1 MSFELVCVECSRHH
15 DASRYRTTCDECG
28 NLLRVD
34 YDTPATAE
42 ARILSGATGIA
53 RYLPMLPVR
62 NQANLVTM
70 GEGDTPIVP
79 LIHTSQ
85 ALNIDAVYA
94 KLEYMN
100 PTGSFKDRG
109 NAVQVSVLKETGV
122 QRAAEIGGGNT
133 GHSLAAYCARAG
145 ITFVAFAFEGE
156 DNRKVQAIRQSGAE
170 MHWVD
175 GDRRAAAAAMDA
187 FCSDSDTL
195 NLAYQL
201 NAYFI
206 EGNKTM
212 AYEIAEQMDPLPDN
226 IIMAVGNGSQ
236 LLGMWWAF
244 KEMLQDGRV
253 QRIPRLHA
261 VQAEAYQPLASAF
274 QGHDWSPSSPGAGDS
289 GHRHKDFL
297 TSPAARA
304 CCSLSTDRRSVPGRT
319 GQRDSGMAEAAE
331 QDGRSLR
338 GTHLCHGTGCSG
350 EIEDPGSNNVFGKR
364 TFSVNRIR
372 VQGTY
377 ALGIPAPDCGA

>member
-1 MSFELVCVECSRHH
+1 MSFELVCLECSRHL
-15 DASRYRTTCDECG
+15 DTSRYRTTCDECDD
-28 NLLRVD
+28 LLRVE
-34 YDTPATAE
+34 YDTPATVE
-42 ARILSGATGIA
+42 ARVVPGERGIA
-53 RYLPMLPVR
+53 RYLPMLPVQDR
-62 NQANLVTM
+62 ANLVTM
-70 GEGDTPIVP
+70 GEGDTPVVP
-79 LIHTSQ
+79 LIHTGQ
-85 ALNIDAVYA
+85 ALGIDAVYA

-122 QRAAEIGGGNT
+122 RRAAEIGGGNT

-156 DNRKVQAIRQSGAE
+156 DNRKVQAIRQTGAE

-187 FCSDSDTL
+187 FCTDSDTL

-226 IIMAVGNGSQ
+226 IIIAVGNGSQ

-261 VQAEAYQPLASAF
+261 VQSEAYQPLASAF
-274 QGHDWSPSSPGAGDS
+274 QGHDWSPS
-289 GHRHKDFL
+289 
-297 TSPAARA
+297 
-304 CCSLSTDRRSVPGRT
+304 VPGPETVAIGIKISSPPRLQELVEACRET
-319 GQRDSGMAEAAE
+319 GGESLAVSDSEIVEWQRRLSSMEGLFVEPTSATVLAAAE
-331 QDGRSLR
+331 RLR
-338 GTHLCHGTGCSG
+338 AQGAITSSESVLFPLTG
-350 EIEDPGSNNVFGKR
+350 FGFKE
-364 TFSVNRIR
+364 
-372 VQGTY
+372 
-377 ALGIPAPDCGA
+377 PMP

>member
-1 MSFELVCVECSRHH
+1 MSFELVCVECSRYH
-15 DASRYRTTCDECG
+15 DASRYRTACDECG

-42 ARILSGATGIA
+42 ARVLSGAGGIA

-62 NQANLVTM
+62 DQANLVTM
-70 GEGDTPIVP
+70 GEGDTPVVP
-79 LIHTSQ
+79 LTRTSQ

-156 DNRKVQAIRQSGAE
+156 DNRKVQAIRQAGAE

-195 NLAYQL
+195 NLTYQL
-201 NAYFI
+201 NTYFI

-261 VQAEAYQPLASAF
+261 VQSEAYQPLASAF
-274 QGHDWSPSSPGAGDS
+274 QGQDWSPSLPGPETVAIGIKISSPPRLQELVEACRETGGESLAVSDS
-289 GHRHKDFL
+289 EIVEWQRRLNSMEGLFVEP
-297 TSPAARA
+297 TSATVLA
-304 CCSLSTDRRSVPGRT
+304 
-319 GQRDSGMAEAAE
+319 AAE
-331 QDGRSLR
+331 RLGAQGAITPSESVLFP
-338 GTHLCHGTGCSG
+338 LTG
-350 EIEDPGSNNVFGKR
+350 FGFKE
-364 TFSVNRIR
+364 
-372 VQGTY
+372 
-377 ALGIPAPDCGA
+377 PMP

>member
-1 MSFELVCVECSRHH
+1 MSFDLVCVECSRHH

-42 ARILSGATGIA
+42 ARILPGAKGIA
-53 RYLPMLPVR
+53 RHLPMLPVR

-79 LIHTSQ
+79 LTHTGQ
-85 ALNIDAVYA
+85 ALDIDAVYA

-122 QRAAEIGGGNT
+122 RRAAEIGGGNT

-145 ITFVAFAFEGE
+145 ITFVAFTFEGE
-156 DNRKVQAIRQSGAE
+156 DNRKVQAIRQTGAE
-170 MHWVD
+170 MHWVN
-175 GDRRAAAAAMDA
+175 GDRRTAMAAMDA

-195 NLAYQL
+195 NLTYQL

-236 LLGMWWAF
+236 LLGMLWAF

-253 QRIPRLHA
+253 QKIPRLHA
-261 VQAEAYQPLASAF
+261 VQSEAYQPLASAF
-274 QGHDWSPSSPGAGDS
+274 HGHE
-289 GHRHKDFL
+289 
-297 TSPAARA
+297 
-304 CCSLSTDRRSVPGRT
+304 PGRI
-319 GQRDSGMAEAAE
+319 GVRVYR
-331 QDGRSLR
+331 GRR
-338 GTHLCHGTGCSG
+338 QW
-350 EIEDPGSNNVFGKR
+350 P
-364 TFSVNRIR
+364 
-372 VQGTY
+372 
-377 ALGIPAPDCGA
+377 

>member
-1 MSFELVCVECSRHH
+1 MSFELVCVECSRHY
-15 DASRYRTTCDECG
+15 DASRYRTTCNECG

-34 YDTPATAE
+34 YDIPPTTE
-42 ARILSGATGIA
+42 ARILPGAKGIA

-212 AYEIAEQMDPLPDN
+212 AYEIAEQMDQLPDN
-226 IIMAVGNGSQ
+226 IIIAVGNGSQ

-253 QRIPRLHA
+253 QKIPRLHA

-274 QGHDWSPSSPGAGDS
+274 QGHDWSPSSPGPETVAIGIKISSPPRLQELVEACRQTGGQCLAVSDS
-289 GHRHKDFL
+289 EIVEWQRRLNSMEGLFVEP
-297 TSPAARA
+297 TSATVLA
-304 CCSLSTDRRSVPGRT
+304 
-319 GQRDSGMAEAAE
+319 AAE
-331 QDGRSLR
+331 RLR
-338 GTHLCHGTGCSG
+338 AQGAITSSESVLFPLTG
-350 EIEDPGSNNVFGKR
+350 FGFKE
-364 TFSVNRIR
+364 
-372 VQGTY
+372 
-377 ALGIPAPDCGA
+377 PMP

>member
-1 MSFELVCVECSRHH
+1 MSFELVCVECSRHY
-15 DASRYRTTCDECG
+15 DASRYRTTCNECG

-34 YDTPATAE
+34 YDIPPTTE
-42 ARILSGATGIA
+42 ARILPGAKGIA

-226 IIMAVGNGSQ
+226 IIIAVGNGSQ

-261 VQAEAYQPLASAF
+261 VQSEAYQPLASAF
-274 QGHDWSPSSPGAGDS
+274 QGRDWSPGVPGPETVAIGIKISSPPRLQELVEACRQTGGQSLAVTDS
-289 GHRHKDFL
+289 EIVEWQRRLSSMEGLFVEP
-297 TSPAARA
+297 TSATVLA
-304 CCSLSTDRRSVPGRT
+304 
-319 GQRDSGMAEAAE
+319 AAE
-331 QDGRSLR
+331 RLR
-338 GTHLCHGTGCSG
+338 AQGAITSSESVLFPLTG
-350 EIEDPGSNNVFGKR
+350 FGFKE
-364 TFSVNRIR
+364 
-372 VQGTY
+372 
-377 ALGIPAPDCGA
+377 PMP

>member
-1 MSFELVCVECSRHH
+1 MSFDLVCVECSRHH

-62 NQANLVTM
+62 DQANLVTM
-70 GEGDTPIVP
+70 GEGDTPVVP
-79 LIHTSQ
+79 LTRTSQ

-195 NLAYQL
+195 NLSYQL

-212 AYEIAEQMDPLPDN
+212 AYEIAEQMDQLPDN
-226 IIMAVGNGSQ
+226 IIIAVGNGSQ

-253 QRIPRLHA
+253 QKIPRLHA

-274 QGHDWSPSSPGAGDS
+274 QGHDWSPSSPGPETVAIGIKISSPPRLQELVEACRQTGGQCLAVTDS
-289 GHRHKDFL
+289 EIVEWQRRLNSMEGLFVEP
-297 TSPAARA
+297 TSATVLA
-304 CCSLSTDRRSVPGRT
+304 
-319 GQRDSGMAEAAE
+319 AAE
-331 QDGRSLR
+331 RLR
-338 GTHLCHGTGCSG
+338 AQGAITSSESVLFPLTG
-350 EIEDPGSNNVFGKR
+350 FGFKE
-364 TFSVNRIR
+364 
-372 VQGTY
+372 
-377 ALGIPAPDCGA
+377 PMP

>member
-1 MSFELVCVECSRHH
+1 MSFDLVCVECSRRH
-15 DASRYRTTCDECG
+15 DASKYRTTCDECG
-28 NLLRVD
+28 NLLNVD

-42 ARILSGATGIA
+42 ARVVPGAKGIA
-53 RYLPMLPVR
+53 RHLPMLPVR
-62 NQANLVTM
+62 DQANLVTL
-70 GEGDTPIVP
+70 GEGDTPVIP
-79 LIHTSQ
+79 LTHTSQ
-85 ALNIDAVYA
+85 ALDIDAVYA

-122 QRAAEIGGGNT
+122 KRAAEIGGGNT
-133 GHSLAAYCARAG
+133 GHSLASYCARAG

-156 DNRKVQAIRQSGAE
+156 DNRKVQAIRQTGAE

-195 NLAYQL
+195 NLTYQL

-226 IIMAVGNGSQ
+226 IIIAVGNGSQ

-244 KEMLQDGRV
+244 KEMLEDGRV
-253 QRIPRLHA
+253 QKIPRLHA
-261 VQAEAYQPLASAF
+261 VQSEAYQPLAGPLSKDMIGVRALPGPETVAIGIKIPSPPRLEELVEACRQTGGQSLAVSDSEIVEWQGRLNSMEGLFVEPTSATVL
-274 QGHDWSPSSPGAGDS
+274 A
-289 GHRHKDFL
+289 
-297 TSPAARA
+297 
-304 CCSLSTDRRSVPGRT
+304 
-319 GQRDSGMAEAAE
+319 AAE
-331 QDGRSLR
+331 RLR
-338 GTHLCHGTGCSG
+338 AQG
-350 EIEDPGSNNVFGKR
+350 EIASSESVLFPLTGFGFKE
-364 TFSVNRIR
+364 
-372 VQGTY
+372 
-377 ALGIPAPDCGA
+377 PMP

>member
-1 MSFELVCVECSRHH
+1 MSFELVCVECSRHY
-15 DASRYRTTCDECG
+15 DASRYRTTCNECG

-34 YDTPATAE
+34 YDIPPTTE
-42 ARILSGATGIA
+42 ARILPGAKGIA

-226 IIMAVGNGSQ
+226 IIIAVGNGSQ

-253 QRIPRLHA
+253 QKIPRLHA

-274 QGHDWSPSSPGAGDS
+274 QGHDWSPSSPGPETVAIGIKISSPPRLQELVEACRQTGGQCLAVSDS
-289 GHRHKDFL
+289 EIVEWQRRLNSMEGLFVEP
-297 TSPAARA
+297 TSATVLA
-304 CCSLSTDRRSVPGRT
+304 
-319 GQRDSGMAEAAE
+319 AAE
-331 QDGRSLR
+331 RLR
-338 GTHLCHGTGCSG
+338 AQGAITSSESVLFPLTG
-350 EIEDPGSNNVFGKR
+350 FGFKE
-364 TFSVNRIR
+364 
-372 VQGTY
+372 
-377 ALGIPAPDCGA
+377 PMP

>member
-1 MSFELVCVECSRHH
+1 MSFELVCVECSRHY
-15 DASRYRTTCDECG
+15 DASRYRTTCNECG

-34 YDTPATAE
+34 YDIPPTTE
-42 ARILSGATGIA
+42 ARILPGAKGIA

-70 GEGDTPIVP
+70 GEGDTTIVP

-226 IIMAVGNGSQ
+226 IIIAVGNGSQ

-253 QRIPRLHA
+253 QKIPRLHA

-274 QGHDWSPSSPGAGDS
+274 QGHDWSPSSPGPETVAIGIKISSPPRLQELVEACRQTGGQCLAVSDS
-289 GHRHKDFL
+289 EIVEWQRRLNSMEGLFVEP
-297 TSPAARA
+297 TSATVLA
-304 CCSLSTDRRSVPGRT
+304 
-319 GQRDSGMAEAAE
+319 AAE
-331 QDGRSLR
+331 RLR
-338 GTHLCHGTGCSG
+338 AQGAITSSESVLFPLTG
-350 EIEDPGSNNVFGKR
+350 FGFKE
-364 TFSVNRIR
+364 
-372 VQGTY
+372 
-377 ALGIPAPDCGA
+377 PMP